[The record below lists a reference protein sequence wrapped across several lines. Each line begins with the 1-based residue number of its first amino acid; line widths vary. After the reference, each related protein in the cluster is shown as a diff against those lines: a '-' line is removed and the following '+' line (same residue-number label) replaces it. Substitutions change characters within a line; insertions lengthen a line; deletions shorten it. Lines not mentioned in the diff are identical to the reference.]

1 MRLRRSHA
9 IRWLAA
15 AALLLVAPALTAQ
28 VHAQARVIKL
38 ATLVPEGT
46 VWHKVLA
53 DLGDDWSRATAGRVS
68 MRIYPGGVAGDE
80 SDMVRKMRI
89 GQIQAGALTVV
100 GLSEIDPAFM
110 VFATPMLFES
120 YDELLYVID
129 RMQPTLE
136 KRLEAK
142 GFVLLNWGHAGWL
155 YFFTKDPVTSVADLK
170 KTKMFVPAGD
180 DDMVQAWKNMG
191 FQPVPL
197 AMTDIL
203 TGLQTGM
210 IDALPN
216 TPLGVLMLQWFR
228 STPNMLDAGLA
239 PLVGGLVIQKGAW
252 SKLSEADRNAV
263 GAACAK
269 AETRLEREIPGQDAA
284 ALAEMK
290 KRGLKVNAPTSAAK
304 GEFRGMA
311 EQFAGRMRGGI
322 VPAEIMDMALRERNA
337 YRARDT
343 AKSAP

>member
-1 MRLRRSHA
+1 MNPRRTA
-9 IRWLAA
+9 IAWIA
-15 AALLLVAPALTAQ
+15 AALLAAVPSMPAPA
-28 VHAQARVIKL
+28 HAQAGVVKL

-46 VWHKVLA
+46 VWYKVLA
-53 DLGDDWSRATAGRVS
+53 DLGDEWSRTTSGRVT

-89 GQIQAGALTVV
+89 GQIHAGALTVV

-110 VFATPMLFES
+110 VFATPMMFES

-129 RMQPTLE
+129 KMQPTLE

-155 YFFTKDPVTSVADLK
+155 YFFTKDPVTTVADLK

-180 DDMVQAWKNMG
+180 DQMVQAWKGMG

-239 PLVGGLVIQKGAW
+239 PLVGGLVIQKGRW
-252 SKLSEADRNAV
+252 NKLTPADQQAV
-263 GAACAK
+263 RAACAR
-269 AETRLEREIPGQDAA
+269 AEARLEREIPGQDAA
-284 ALAEMK
+284 ALEQMK
-290 KRGLKVNAPTSAAK
+290 KRGLKVNAPAK

-311 EQFAGRMRGGI
+311 EQFAKRMRGGI
-322 VPAEIMDMALRERNA
+322 VPEDIMDMALRERDA
-337 YRARDT
+337 YRARPAGKD
-343 AKSAP
+343 KP